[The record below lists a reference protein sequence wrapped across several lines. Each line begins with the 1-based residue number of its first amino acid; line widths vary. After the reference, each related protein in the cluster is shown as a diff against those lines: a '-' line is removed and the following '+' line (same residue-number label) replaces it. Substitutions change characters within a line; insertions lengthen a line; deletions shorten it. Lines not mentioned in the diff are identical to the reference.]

1 MKKLQKKQQDIE
13 DNEKILKQRI
23 FYDKYCSINKTHLE
37 NDKNDFYFNK
47 DILNNL
53 KTISHDEELP
63 NIIFYGKEGTGK
75 KTIINMYL
83 EMIYNKTIYNL
94 RNKMY
99 MVNGSG
105 GKQNEI
111 YIKESDFHI
120 VIEPNNNNF
129 DRYMIPEIVKEYAKK
144 HPLYIFDD
152 VRTFKIV
159 QINKL
164 DNLSYYAQTS
174 LRRTIEKYSK
184 TCRFIFWCHSLSK
197 VSEPLRSR
205 CLCIHIPN
213 QEPEKLLEWGNKVC
227 DLEKIDIDNGVIT
240 EIVERSNGS
249 FIKILCM
256 LNLYHIKKEIDNSY
270 DKSLLILLDIVKNK
284 CNIKLMR
291 DEIYN
296 IMKDFDGFKIIKDIT
311 IKILNETDD
320 VYKQEKIINLLSDY
334 EYRLSKAR
342 RKIIHIEAYFINI
355 FNILK

>member
-1 MKKLQKKQQDIE
+1 MKKIQKKQQDIE

-23 FYDKYCSINKTHLE
+23 FYEKYCNINKNNFE
-37 NDKNDFYFNK
+37 NDIDGLCFNK

-53 KTISHDEELP
+53 KIISEDEELP

-99 MVNGSG
+99 LINGSG

-120 VIEPNNNNF
+120 VIDPNNNNF

-197 VSEPLRSR
+197 ISEPLRSR
-205 CLCIHIPN
+205 CLCLHVPV
-213 QEPEKLLEWGNKVC
+213 QKPEKLLEWSNKICKFENVNIEK
-227 DLEKIDIDNGVIT
+227 DILLEII
-240 EIVERSNGS
+240 ERSNGS

-256 LNLYHIKKEIDNSY
+256 LNLYHVKGEIDNSY
-270 DKSLLILLDIVKNK
+270 DKSIIILLDIVKNK

-291 DEIYN
+291 EEIYN

-311 IKILNETDD
+311 IKILTSIDD
-320 VYKQEKIINLLSDY
+320 VFKQEKIINLLSDY
-334 EYRLSKAR
+334 EYKLSKAR

-355 FNILK
+355 YNILK

>member
-13 DNEKILKQRI
+13 DNEKILKKRI
-23 FYDKYCSINKTHLE
+23 FYDKYCSIYKNNLD
-37 NDKNDFYFNK
+37 NDKDDFYFNK

-53 KTISHDEELP
+53 KNISKDEELP
-63 NIIFYGKEGTGK
+63 NIIFYGNEGTGK

-99 MVNGSG
+99 VINGSG
-105 GKQNEI
+105 GKQNEV
-111 YIKESDFHI
+111 YVKESDFHI
-120 VIEPNNNNF
+120 VIDPNNNNF
-129 DRYMIPEIVKEYAKK
+129 DRYMIPEMVKEYAKK

-152 VRTFKIV
+152 VRSFKIV
-159 QINKL
+159 QINNL
-164 DNLSYYAQTS
+164 DNTSYYTQTS
-174 LRRTIEKYSK
+174 LRRTIEKNSK

-197 VSEPLRSR
+197 ISEPLRSR

-213 QEPEKLLEWGNKVC
+213 QDTEKLLIWSKKICE
-227 DLEKIDIDNGVIT
+227 LEKIQINDDKIKEIIERCNG
-240 EIVERSNGS
+240 NLK
-249 FIKILCM
+249 KILCM
-256 LNLYHIKKEIDNSY
+256 LNLYHVKKEIDNSY
-270 DKSLLILLDIVKNK
+270 DKSIMVLLDIVKNK

-296 IMKDFDGFKIIKDIT
+296 IMKDFDGFKIIKEIT
-311 IKILNETDD
+311 IKILNELSD
-320 VYKQEKIINLLSDY
+320 VYKQEKIINLLSQY

-355 FNILK
+355 YNILK